1 MPDLACE
8 LDSDSTLLRRYASD
22 REEAAFAELVERH
35 GPLVL
40 RVCRRVLRS
49 EQDVEDVFQTSFL
62 LLARKATALSW
73 EGSVGGWLCDA
84 ARRLA
89 LKTRSGSSRRRSREC
104 LAGTLADL
112 HPRSPAASVSPGEG
126 LEDEIQRRELRRV
139 LHHALRQLP
148 DKYRVPVE
156 LCYLEGK
163 TNAEAARQL
172 GWPAGS
178 MSRRLQR
185 ARSML
190 RQRLVRYGLVSFV
203 LVAAAIVAFR
213 MPTSGRPDLSA
224 RPFVRHAMRS
234 LRHPP
239 HGQADWP
246 AALAAAFRGEER
258 ASDRDLIATLGQ
270 DVHRLALEIADHD
283 PGGDR
288 VRWEY
293 HVASMERA
301 AIDLS
306 TAARQAD
313 RLVLLAAVRRLDSA
327 CINCHEVYEVR
338 ADDSSAGGL
347 RMPDS
352 LPQF

>member
-1 MPDLACE
+1 M
-8 LDSDSTLLRRYASD
+8 LLRRYASD

-35 GPLVL
+35 GQLVL

-49 EQDVEDVFQTSFL
+49 EQDVEDVFQASFL

-73 EGSVGGWLCDA
+73 EGSVGGWLGDA

-89 LKTRSGSSRRRSREC
+89 LKARSGSSRRSSRER
-104 LAGTLADL
+104 LAGNLADDHD
-112 HPRSPAASVSPGEG
+112 HPRWPATLLPPHDDPD
-126 LEDEIQRRELRRV
+126 DEIERTELRRV
-139 LHHALRQLP
+139 LHDALRQLP

-190 RQRLVRYGLVSFV
+190 RQRLARSGLVAFV
-203 LVAAAIVAFR
+203 LIAAAIVAIR
-213 MPTSGRPDLSA
+213 MPTGGRPDPSA
-224 RPFVRHAMRS
+224 RPLVRHAMRS

-239 HGQADWP
+239 QGQANWP

-258 ASDRDLIATLGQ
+258 ASDRDLIAWLGQ
-270 DVHRLALEIADHD
+270 DVQRLAVQIADHD

-288 VRWEY
+288 VLWVY
-293 HVASMERA
+293 HVARMDRA
-301 AIDLS
+301 AFDLS

-313 RLVLLAAVRRLDSA
+313 RLAVLAAVRRLDSA
-327 CINCHEVYEVR
+327 CINCHEVYGVR
-338 ADDSSAGGL
+338 ADDPGDGGL
-347 RMPDS
+347 RTPDA
-352 LPQF
+352 LRQF